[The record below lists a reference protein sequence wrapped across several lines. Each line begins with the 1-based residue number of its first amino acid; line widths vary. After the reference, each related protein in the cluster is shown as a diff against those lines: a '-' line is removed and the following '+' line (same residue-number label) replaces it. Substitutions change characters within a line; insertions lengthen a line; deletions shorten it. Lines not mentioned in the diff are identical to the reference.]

1 MAPPAKHR
9 KEGVLFVR
17 SFFRTFVYLQPH
29 EISPDLDRRI
39 EEHLKRKHEGVCSR
53 IGFVKEGSLT
63 VQRGGDGV
71 MQRQFFN
78 GNFRFDVVCHAMV
91 ARPAE
96 GDKLWGTHMETT
108 QAGWIVYVHD
118 DDSPKRNVVLSASI
132 PNGNLYDHQEGQLP
146 KIVRGTRVRFQILKV
161 SLIGREYMRVIG
173 AMLEIGGL
181 ADPDLTASIPTRAS
195 ALPDEDEV
203 DLNDERAELS
213 EPPAVDDAGD
223 EDEGDEGGEGDEASG
238 NGASGSEKASEDE
251 DEDDLDGGSD
261 MFIDDEVGVGGGGA
275 DNDGGASDASEG
287 TEY

>member
-1 MAPPAKHR
+1 MAPPSASKHR
-9 KEGVLFVR
+9 KDGVLFVR

-63 VQRGGDGV
+63 VTRGGDGV

-78 GNFRFDVVCHAMV
+78 GNFRFNVICHAMV

-118 DDSPKRNVVLSASI
+118 EDSPKRNVVLSASI
-132 PNGNLYDHQEGQLP
+132 PNGSLYDHHEGQLP
-146 KIVRGTRVRFQILKV
+146 KITRGTRVRFQILKV

-173 AMLEIGGL
+173 AMLEVGGA
-181 ADPDLTASIPTRAS
+181 ADPDLAASIPTRAS
-195 ALPDEDEV
+195 AVPDEDEV
-203 DLNDERAELS
+203 DLNDERPELA
-213 EPPAVDDAGD
+213 EPPSVDEAGDDEEEGD
-223 EDEGDEGGEGDEASG
+223 ED
-238 NGASGSEKASEDE
+238 ASGSEATGSEASGDED

-261 MFIDDEVGVGGGGA
+261 MFIDDAGFDGGVDGA
-275 DNDGGASDASEG
+275 DGGSDGDAGSD
-287 TEY
+287 Y